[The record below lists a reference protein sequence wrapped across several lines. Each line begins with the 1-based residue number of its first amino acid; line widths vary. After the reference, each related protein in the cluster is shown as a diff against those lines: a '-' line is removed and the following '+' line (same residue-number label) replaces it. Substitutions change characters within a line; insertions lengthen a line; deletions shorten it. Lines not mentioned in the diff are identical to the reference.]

1 MNARRLADL
10 VAAVL
15 LAASLACGGSSSSP
29 GAPSP
34 TPTPTPTLTP
44 SASLKGVLQDVFSG
58 APAPG
63 ATVRIGTA
71 VTATSVADGGF
82 TLATEPGQ
90 HVIRIS
96 GDGLFTRETQ
106 VRIPGPDA
114 TLSLI
119 PSWFPLTTFD
129 QMCRGSGS
137 LKRWT
142 NAPALVLID
151 AVLEFSTV
159 EATSFVATSE
169 RISASDLDGIV
180 ADLTYGL
187 PLTTGEAFTAF
198 RSVTTESPAAGSQ
211 VRFFER
217 EGAIVVARFKGLQTA
232 TRYWG
237 YGRWASRG
245 DAVSAGAVM
254 LDRDFDVAGGQYRR
268 SLRVHE
274 MGHALG
280 WSHVTTTSFMNP
292 SATQEPN
299 DFDRKATRL
308 AYLRPPG
315 NTTPDT
321 DPGSFNANLR
331 AFPLVWGRI
340 TP

>member
-1 MNARRLADL
+1 MNVRRLADL

-29 GAPSP
+29 AAPSP
-34 TPTPTPTLTP
+34 TPTPTPTP
-44 SASLKGVLQDVFSG
+44 SASLKGVLQDVFTG

-63 ATVRIGTA
+63 ATVKIGTA
-71 VTATSVADGGF
+71 ITATSVADGGF
-82 TLATEPGQ
+82 TLVTEPGQ
-90 HVIRIS
+90 YVVRIS
-96 GDGLFTRETQ
+96 GDGLFTRVTQ
-106 VRIPGPDA
+106 VRIPGADA
-114 TLSLI
+114 TLSMI

-129 QMCRGSGS
+129 QMCRGSGR

-142 NAPALVLID
+142 RAPALVLID

-159 EATSFVATSE
+159 EAASFVATSE
-169 RISASDLDGIV
+169 RLSDAALNGIV

-187 PLTTGEAFTAF
+187 PLTTGDAFTAF
-198 RSVTTESPAAGSQ
+198 QSVTTESPAAGSD
-211 VRFFER
+211 VAFFER
-217 EGAIVVARFKGLQTA
+217 ESAIVVARFKGLQTA

-245 DAVSAGAVM
+245 DAVGAGAVL
-254 LDRDFDVAGGQYRR
+254 LDRDFDAVGGPFRR
-268 SLRVHE
+268 SLRIHE

-280 WSHVTTTSFMNP
+280 WGHVTTGSFMNP
-292 SATQEPN
+292 SATYEPN
-299 DFDRKATRL
+299 DLDRKATLL
-308 AYLRPPG
+308 AYQRPPG

-331 AFPLVWGRI
+331 ASPLVWGRI